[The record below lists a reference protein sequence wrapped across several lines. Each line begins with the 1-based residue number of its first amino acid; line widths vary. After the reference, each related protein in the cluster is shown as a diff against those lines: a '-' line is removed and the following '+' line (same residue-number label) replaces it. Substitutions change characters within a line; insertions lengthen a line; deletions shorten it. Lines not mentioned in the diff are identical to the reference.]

1 MKLKLRTIVLLSIA
15 TSLITLPA
23 RAQEPVPPPAAPP
36 PPASAP
42 AQGKPS
48 YVGPS
53 LSFGGGTTIF
63 GVDSRFPITSIFS
76 LRPSVRFPSGGFTI
90 GSSVTYDFPSLGAEL
105 GLEPFAGVGFNVY
118 TGDNNN
124 SGTNFVGYVIG
135 GADYSLSNEFTL
147 TGNVNIPFQNGY
159 STNVAVGVG
168 YKF

>member
-1 MKLKLRTIVLLSIA
+1 MKLKLHAIALLTIS
-15 TSLITLPA
+15 SCLITLPA
-23 RAQEPVPPPAAPP
+23 RSQQPLPAPAAPP
-36 PPASAP
+36 PAPASV
-42 AQGKPS
+42 KPS

-53 LSFGGGTTIF
+53 LSFGGGTTIL
-63 GVDSRFPITSIFS
+63 GVDSRFPLSSIFS
-76 LRPSVRFPSGGFTI
+76 LRPSVRFPSGGVVI

-147 TGNVNIPFQNGY
+147 TGNVNIPFQSGY
-159 STNVAVGVG
+159 STNVALGVA